1 MMALPNSWSHAMSSR
16 IAACAALFVLS
27 MLVIAHWA
35 EPAAGQGK
43 ETKKDVIQ
51 LEKQLRSAQADLQQA
66 QRQIASLKQEVTQLK
81 GAKKKD
87 EDKKLNSLQ
96 STIDGYRG
104 AGLVHV
110 VVLKAKPETTDADV
124 QNTIDESYAQLTKI
138 KTVRGL
144 WAGKPSSKSTPDM
157 ATDYTLAL
165 ALVFDDAA
173 GLKTYLNDPVHTKFT
188 DKQLKKWE
196 MPLVYD
202 FEPRKPKP

>member
-1 MMALPNSWSHAMSSR
+1 MSSR
-16 IAACAALFVLS
+16 IAACAVLFVLS
-27 MLVIAHWA
+27 MLVIAHLA

-51 LEKQLRSAQADLQQA
+51 LEKQLRAAQADLQQA

-87 EDKKLNSLQ
+87 DDKKLNSLQ

-110 VVLKAKPETTDADV
+110 VVLKAKGETSDADV
-124 QNTIDESYAQLTKI
+124 QNTIDEAYAQLTKI

-144 WAGKPSSKSTPDM
+144 WAGKPSSKSTTPDA

-165 ALVFDDAA
+165 VLIFDDTA
-173 GLKTYLNDPVHTKFT
+173 GLKTYLNEPVHTKFT